1 MIIFALFAK
10 VYAMNSGMHPK
21 EDKMS
26 KFLSKIT
33 LERVLLLGILL
44 AFIGAALTIYAIV
57 IWKSKS
63 WGKLDPTDVMPIT
76 IPAVYLIII
85 GIQAVFTSFII
96 GILNIEYKKI
106 EK

>member
-10 VYAMNSGMHPK
+10 VYAMKSGMHPK

-26 KFLSKIT
+26 EFLSKIT
-33 LERVLLLGILL
+33 LEKVLLLGVLL
-44 AFIGAALTIYAIV
+44 SFIGVALTIYAIV

-63 WGKLDPTDVMPIT
+63 WGELDPTDVMPIT